1 MFHKVPVWD
10 IAPPMGRS
18 LIYIRKEVYQM
29 SATLELTRPDEMLD
43 ETLLEDDIELDTDE
57 EVAIDIDE
65 EVDVDMAG
73 GEHGEIITLL
83 TWHLAAHVYPN
94 KIGRLFDGQTSFLI
108 GGTTPYRQPDVSF
121 VTIERMPERIMGKI
135 SFAPDL
141 AIEVVSEND
150 TVFDL
155 ERKIKQY
162 QAANV
167 RRIWVIY
174 PLSQTVAVYKP
185 DSRKPTLLDIDEEF
199 DGEEVLPGFKLKVS
213 ALF

>member
-1 MFHKVPVWD
+1 
-10 IAPPMGRS
+10 
-18 LIYIRKEVYQM
+18 M

-43 ETLLEDDIELDTDE
+43 EALLEDDLKFDTDE
-57 EVAIDIDE
+57 DIDE
-65 EVDVDMAG
+65 EVDVDIAG
-73 GEHGEIITLL
+73 TEHGEIITLL

-94 KIGRLFDGQTSFLI
+94 RLGRLFDGQTSFLI
-108 GGTTPYRQPDVSF
+108 GGTTPYRQPDISF
-121 VTIERMPERIMGKI
+121 VTIERMPERTAGKAQI
-135 SFAPDL
+135 APDL
-141 AIEVVSEND
+141 AIDVVSEND
-150 TVFDL
+150 RVFDL

-174 PLSQTVAVYKP
+174 PISQIVAVYKP

-199 DGEEVLPGFKLKVS
+199 DGQEVLPGFRLKVS